1 MKVPRLLLC
10 PLVCAALS
18 PGLARAAA
26 PPEDV
31 QLRAEAVRMLE
42 RASLVS
48 TSPRLPNL
56 ERTDAFLALDP
67 AYGTRE
73 GSFTRVMIQ
82 GTGRRDETTFGDY
95 HAVNV
100 YFSGRLYR
108 ARTQAVAPPEVANLM
123 RLAPI
128 ELVRFNQEDVIRAI
142 TARET
147 EGHALRCIEFDTI
160 AGEKTDNNEIC
171 VDSAS
176 GALMTLKNGNE
187 FIENGDFFA
196 FAGQLVPAKIRYS
209 VGGVLKLEVT
219 QTMTEL
225 TDATPDVLE
234 APPNAQVL
242 SGCTTFRRA
251 FGQSVPQ
258 PKPGAGGAI
267 SNVLVRGVIGINGRV
282 QDAVVQST
290 ERPDL
295 NPEALTTIQQ
305 WQFTPALCNGN
316 PVPVDASIVL
326 HFQGR

>member
-1 MKVPRLLLC
+1 MKPLRLFLSLLILAI
-10 PLVCAALS
+10 PFAK
-18 PGLARAAA
+18 LARAAA
-26 PPEDV
+26 RPEDV
-31 QLRAEAVRMLE
+31 QVRAEAVHLLE
-42 RASLVS
+42 HANLVS

-56 ERTDAFLALDP
+56 ERMDTFLAFDL

-73 GSFTRVMIQ
+73 GGFTRVVIQ

-95 HAVNV
+95 HAVDV
-100 YFSGRLYR
+100 WSGGRLYR
-108 ARTQAVAPPEVANLM
+108 TRTQPVAPPEVANMM

-128 ELVRFNQEDVIRAI
+128 YLVRFDHEDVIHAI
-142 TARET
+142 VAKEE
-147 EGHALRCIEFDTI
+147 EGRSLRCIEFDTI

-171 VDSAS
+171 VDAAS
-176 GALMTLKNGNE
+176 GALATFKNGNE
-187 FIENGDFFA
+187 FIENSDFFA

-209 VGGVLKLEVT
+209 VGGVLKLEIT

-225 TDATPDVLE
+225 TDATPNVLE

-251 FGQSVPQ
+251 FGQFMPQ
-258 PKPGAGGAI
+258 PKSGGGGAV
-267 SNVLVRGVIGINGRV
+267 SDVLLRGVIGINGKV

-295 NPEALTTIQQ
+295 SPEALTTIQQ

-316 PVPVDASIVL
+316 PVPVDASYVL